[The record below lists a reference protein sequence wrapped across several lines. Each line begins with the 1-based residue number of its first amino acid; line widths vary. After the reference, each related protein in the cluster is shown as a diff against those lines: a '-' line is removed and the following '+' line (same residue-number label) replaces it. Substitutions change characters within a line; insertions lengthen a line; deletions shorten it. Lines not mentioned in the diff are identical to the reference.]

1 MRRAVISTSLL
12 ALVLVG
18 LVATPA
24 SATAP
29 VRETSHDVFDI
40 DFGDVCGGFSLL
52 AHVEQ
57 TVTLTTRGRSPFA
70 KSSMVVPSLATASA
84 CLRTSASS
92 SSCCVR
98 ASSVELLVGVGCGG
112 CLSTFGMV
120 SIAFPSTFQT
130 ASVPRIAKSNLPA
143 GPIGIL
149 NRSSPGPN

>member
-57 TVTLTTRGRSPFA
+57 TVTLTTFFDANGDPTGGLLTGPIFVTFSNSETGDSVTFAIPGPTFFDAEGNITRGTGAWAAPTPDGEWLWAAGDLVFDEFGNVSEI
-70 KSSMVVPSLATASA
+70 TG
-84 CLRTSASS
+84 TS
-92 SSCCVR
+92 
-98 ASSVELLVGVGCGG
+98 
-112 CLSTFGMV
+112 V
-120 SIAFPSTFQT
+120 SICDLLA
-130 ASVPRIAKSNLPA
+130 
-143 GPIGIL
+143 
-149 NRSSPGPN
+149 